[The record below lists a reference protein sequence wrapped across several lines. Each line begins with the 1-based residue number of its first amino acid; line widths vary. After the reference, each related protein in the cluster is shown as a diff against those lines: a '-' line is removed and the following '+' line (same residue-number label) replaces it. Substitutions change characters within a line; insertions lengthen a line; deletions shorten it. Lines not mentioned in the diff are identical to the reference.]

1 MNYTWNWAV
10 IYTNPYFGWLVMG
23 LQLTLIIASCA
34 IVIAFAIGGVIGIMR
49 TTNVAPL
56 RMIATVYVETF
67 RNVPLLVQLFIWFF
81 VVPELLPAQWGRYI
95 KRDLPHPEIVTAII
109 CMGLYQAA
117 SIAETVRAGIQS
129 VGRGQTLAGM
139 AIGLSTSQ
147 VYRYILLPLTFR
159 TIVPPLASTFLSTV
173 KDSSL
178 ALTIGVLEI
187 TAQSRQIEVY
197 TFQGFEAFLAATVL
211 YQVITI
217 VVIFSMQHVEKQI
230 RVPGMLSL
238 AQK

>member
-10 IYTNPYFGWLVMG
+10 IYTNPYFGWLIMG

-49 TTNVAPL
+49 TTNVRPL
-56 RMIATVYVETF
+56 QMIATVYVETF

-95 KRDLPHPEIVTAII
+95 KRELPHPEIVTAIV

-117 SIAETVRAGIQS
+117 SVAETVRAGIQS

-211 YQVITI
+211 YQAITI
-217 VVIFSMQHVEKQI
+217 IVIFAMQHVEKQI

>member
-10 IYTNPYFGWLVMG
+10 IFAHPYFGWLVSG
-23 LQLTLIIASCA
+23 LKLTLIIACCA
-34 IVIAFAIGGVIGIMR
+34 AVIAFLLGGLIGIMR
-49 TTNVAPL
+49 TLNIPIL
-56 RMIATVYVETF
+56 RRIGAVYVETF
-67 RNVPLLVQLFIWFF
+67 RNIPLLVQLFIWFF
-81 VVPELLPAQWGRYI
+81 VVPEILPASWGHFL
-95 KRDLPHPEIVTAII
+95 KRDLPNPEIVTAII

-129 VGRGQTLAGM
+129 IGRGQAFAGM
-139 AIGLSTSQ
+139 AIGLTTFQ

-159 TIVPPLASTFLSTV
+159 TIIPPLASTFLATV

-211 YQVITI
+211 YQAITI
-217 VVIFSMQHVEKQI
+217 IVIFAMQYVERYM